1 MSFQLQYRECGVL
14 EGTIRGII
22 FVGLIIAGFC
32 LLLYGPKYPDNQVTA
47 VIAIGLMLVSPLA
60 IIAGRA
66 NTTPKMKTR

>member
-1 MSFQLQYRECGVL
+1 MSFQSQYRVCGVL

-47 VIAIGLMLVSPLA
+47 PIAIGLMLISPLA
-60 IIAGRA
+60 IIAGRVD
-66 NTTPKMKTR
+66 KTKVP